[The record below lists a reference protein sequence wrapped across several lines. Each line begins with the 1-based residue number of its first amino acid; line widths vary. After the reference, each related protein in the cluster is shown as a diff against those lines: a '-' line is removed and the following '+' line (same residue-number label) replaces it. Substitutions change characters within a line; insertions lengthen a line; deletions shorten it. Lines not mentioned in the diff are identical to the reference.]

1 MIERHD
7 RLDATLQQCV
17 DNALVKVEA
26 LVVDDAV
33 GRWHDARHGDRKTVS
48 VNAEILEQRQILAP
62 TMVRVRCHIAGI
74 AG

>member
-17 DNALVKVEA
+17 DNTLVKVEA

-33 GRWHDARHGDRKTVS
+33 GR
-48 VNAEILEQRQILAP
+48 
-62 TMVRVRCHIAGI
+62 
-74 AG
+74 